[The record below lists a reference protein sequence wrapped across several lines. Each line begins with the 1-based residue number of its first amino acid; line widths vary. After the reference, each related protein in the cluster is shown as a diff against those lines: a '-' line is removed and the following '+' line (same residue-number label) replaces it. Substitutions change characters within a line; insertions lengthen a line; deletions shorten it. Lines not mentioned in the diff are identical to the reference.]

1 MSRRARD
8 PYTKDLL
15 SWSPPEPVVRFAP
28 DQVRAASF
36 DQQLC
41 KAMKVALAD
50 CGLSRDFV
58 AERMSAYLGERVSV
72 SMLNAYVSPAR
83 DTHQISTVRF
93 MALVHVTKDRRLLE
107 LLADPF
113 GWAVV
118 DERYADAI
126 REVEIAEKR
135 DELDRQLELSR
146 RNRRAGGKGTWRTG

>member
-1 MSRRARD
+1 MTRRIRD
-8 PYTKDLL
+8 PHTRDLL
-15 SWSPPEPVVRFAP
+15 SWRPPEPVVRFSP

-36 DQQLC
+36 DQALC

-50 CGLSRDFV
+50 CGLSREIV
-58 AERMSAYLGERVSV
+58 AERMSDYLGERVSV

-126 REVEIAEKR
+126 AEVELAEKR
-135 DELDRQLELSR
+135 EEIERQLQLTR
-146 RNRRAGGKGTWRTG
+146 MKRRAGAR